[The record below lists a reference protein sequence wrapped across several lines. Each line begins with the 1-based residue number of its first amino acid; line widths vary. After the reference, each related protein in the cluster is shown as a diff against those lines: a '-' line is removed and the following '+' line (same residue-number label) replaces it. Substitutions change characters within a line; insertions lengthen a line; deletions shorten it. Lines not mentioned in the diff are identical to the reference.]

1 MSFVLVGILISGL
14 YALTCRP
21 YCPPVDMRL
30 GIEKQLNV
38 WDFILLLSV
47 VEIVIGVR
55 LTFILLSRLSYKN
68 AYPFMPRE
76 RLAFNRAPLT
86 RPQRSNH

>member
-14 YALTCRP
+14 YALTCMP
-21 YCPPVDMRL
+21 YCPPLDMRL

-55 LTFILLSRLSYKN
+55 LTFILLSGLSYQS

-76 RLAFNRAPLT
+76 QLDFNRAPLT